1 MYELKLVY
9 EYLSIKKQ
17 RVKINE
23 VFNSWKDIEYASPQ
37 GSILGPF
44 FINMH
49 LCDLFYF
56 LENLDIASY
65 AGDTIYTVKENKEP
79 VINALETSSLLL
91 FKCFSMNFMKINS
104 GKSDLLLRCSVPST
118 AVIDSCSI
126 ESNTKEVL
134 LGITIDRNL

>member
-23 VFNSWKDIEYASPQ
+23 VLNSWKDIEYASPQ

-56 LENLDIASY
+56 LENLDIANY

-91 FKCFSMNFMKINS
+91 LNAS
-104 GKSDLLLRCSVPST
+104 
-118 AVIDSCSI
+118 A
-126 ESNTKEVL
+126 
-134 LGITIDRNL
+134 